1 MKKILLGLL
10 CVSIMF
16 VLGCGGEKKA
26 ETEKSDPKKTEA
38 ADTQAGKDRTQEAV
52 VSTMNKVKGDTITTA
67 SGLKYIDIK
76 VGSGASPET
85 GQTVQV
91 HYTGWLLSNGKKF
104 DSSKDRGQPFS
115 FPIGK
120 SRVIKGWDEG
130 VASMKIGGYRQL
142 IIPPQLGYGDRGA
155 GAIIP
160 PGASLVFDVE
170 FLGIAPP
177 APTPV
182 PAPAPK

>member
-10 CVSIMF
+10 CVSIVFM
-16 VLGCGGEKKA
+16 LGCGGEKKA
-26 ETEKSDPKKTEA
+26 ETEKADAKKTEA
-38 ADTQAGKDRTQEAV
+38 ADTKAKTPE
-52 VSTMNKVKGDTITTA
+52 VSTMTKAKGDTVTTA

-76 VGSGASPET
+76 VGTGASPET

-91 HYTGWLLSNGKKF
+91 HYTGWLLDNGKKF
-104 DSSKDRGQPFS
+104 DSSKDRGQPFG

-120 SRVIKGWDEG
+120 GRVIKGWDEG
-130 VASMKIGGYRQL
+130 VGSMKVGGYRQL

-160 PGASLVFDVE
+160 GGAWLVFDVE

-177 APTPV
+177 PA
-182 PAPAPK
+182 APAPTTPPK